1 MSSTLLASNRKTG
14 TLTQELPHVGHLF
27 TCQGINE
34 QQLLTY
40 AAAAEHRQTHPIARA
55 ILQEASR
62 RGLSVPAISEAAYEI
77 GYGIKVTLDGKLIR
91 VGSHRFMAMEAIT
104 IPEEIESIRQTAHQ
118 EGHSLVY
125 VAIND
130 QLAGAIELVPTV
142 RPEAKR
148 IVDYLR
154 QAGLEMAII
163 SGDHERP
170 TRALATYLGIDRYF
184 AETLPEN
191 TYPAPLDK
199 ADLISQLQKE
209 GTPVQRSRKTVCFVG
224 DGINDSIALKKANV
238 SISLRGA
245 STIATDTAQII
256 LMDQTLNEL
265 QTLFELSEQ
274 FESNM
279 HTNLMTTVVPG
290 VIIIGGAFAGL
301 IGYGSSIGVFTVG
314 LVAGITNAMRPR
326 FAKKEPKKTDKNL
339 FAQSVA

>member
-1 MSSTLLASNRKTG
+1 MGKVDIVVFDKTG
-14 TLTQELPHVGHLF
+14 TLTQEMPHVGRLF
-27 TCQGINE
+27 TCQGIDE
-34 QQLLTY
+34 PQLLTY

-55 ILQEASR
+55 ILQEAET
-62 RGLSVPAISEAAYEI
+62 RGLSVPAVSEAAYEI
-77 GYGIKVTLDGKLIR
+77 GYGIKVTLDEKLIR

-104 IPEEIESIRQTAHQ
+104 IPEEIESIQQTAHE

-125 VAIND
+125 VAINE

-170 TRALATYLGIDRYF
+170 TRALATYLDIDRYF

-191 TYPAPLDK
+191 K

-209 GTPVQRSRKTVCFVG
+209 GKTVCFVG

-238 SISLRGA
+238 SISLGGA

-265 QTLFELSEQ
+265 ETLFELSQE
-274 FESNM
+274 FEHNM
-279 HTNLMTTVVPG
+279 HINLMTTVVPG
-290 VIIIGGAFAGL
+290 LIIIGGAFAEL
-301 IGYGSSIGVFTVG
+301 IGYGSSIGISTVG
-314 LVAGITNAMRPR
+314 SVVSVTNVMWPR
-326 FAKKEPKKTDKNL
+326 FAKKEPKKGAGGT
-339 FAQSVA
+339 AP